1 MSSLTRV
8 WMAAGVAVVNGHT
21 DQGCKLK
28 SLVKSIRQSK
38 KAFTLSNGA
47 DSSYL
52 RPFSSFNESRVTGGD
67 KKTQADDSLRQ
78 VMYLS
83 CWGPS

>member
-1 MSSLTRV
+1 MSSLSRV
-8 WMAAGVAVVNGHT
+8 WLAAGVALVNGHT

-28 SLVKSIRQSK
+28 SLIKSFRHGK
-38 KAFTLSNGA
+38 KAFTSSTGA
-47 DSSYL
+47 EHSDL
-52 RPFSSFNESRVTGGD
+52 RPFSTFLGAKVDGGER
-67 KKTQADDSLRQ
+67 KTHSDDSLRQ